1 MPHRERRAAMVRHIL
16 AAVALLLAGASA
28 APAQTGPEDR
38 PNLPADPVREQ
49 IVGKLTGLRVSLE
62 FNETPLEEA
71 IEFIQQF
78 SSLNILIDSTV
89 TERYPKGSVK
99 ITMKVKDLP
108 LASALKLL
116 LETRGL
122 TLLYRDQVLLVV
134 TEERA
139 NKSVFMHVYDVRD
152 LLMKIN
158 EFPGPEISL
167 EPLKVGIGI
176 PGITE
181 PPGGV
186 TEDFVVNAVRTNCGK
201 ETWDANPKV
210 SIDLHNGLLIV
221 TQSLE
226 VHKQIKGLLQK
237 LRENK

>member
-1 MPHRERRAAMVRHIL
+1 MVRHSL
-16 AAVALLLAGASA
+16 AAVALLLAGTAA

-38 PNLPADPVREQ
+38 PVRPADPVREQ

-78 SSLNILIDSTV
+78 SNLNILIDSTV

-139 NKSVFMHVYDVRD
+139 NKSVFMRVYDVRD

-167 EPLKVGIGI
+167 EPLKVGVV
-176 PGITE
+176 PTVSE
-181 PPGGV
+181 PPPGL
-186 TEDFVVNAVRTNCGK
+186 TEDFVVSAVRANCGK

-210 SIDLHNGLLIV
+210 SIELHNGLLIV
-221 TQSLE
+221 TQSQE